1 MNAEKG
7 KIIAVWGSPA
17 SGKST
22 FAIKL
27 ATAIYDNFEST
38 VIVLFTDLETPMIP
52 VIFPND
58 KPEYNGSVG
67 IPLSKT
73 DIEKEEIIKNLV
85 TVKSRQNFGFI
96 GYKDCE
102 NKFTYPRFGRAKAEE
117 LLARLSELADYVIVD
132 CVSSLES
139 NPLAST
145 AVELADQIIRLASP
159 DLRSI
164 SYYLSQ
170 LPLYVDSKYQSEK
183 QIQGLN
189 TPNADV
195 FMPIEE
201 AKSHLKDLA
210 FTLPYSR
217 QVKEQAQKGTL
228 YEKTTD
234 KKFQSRITEI
244 ARKVVEYDAD

>member
-1 MNAEKG
+1 MKAEKG

-58 KPEYNGSVG
+58 KPEDNGSVG
-67 IPLSKT
+67 VPLSKT

-96 GYKDCE
+96 GYKDGE

-170 LPLYVDSKYQSEK
+170 LPLYVN
-183 QIQGLN
+183 L
-189 TPNADV
+189 TV
-195 FMPIEE
+195 
-201 AKSHLKDLA
+201 
-210 FTLPYSR
+210 LPS
-217 QVKEQAQKGTL
+217 QVL
-228 YEKTTD
+228 
-234 KKFQSRITEI
+234 
-244 ARKVVEYDAD
+244 

>member
-1 MNAEKG
+1 MKAEKG

-22 FAIKL
+22 FAVKL

-58 KPEYNGSVG
+58 KPEDNGSVG
-67 IPLSKT
+67 VPLSKT

-96 GYKDCE
+96 GYKDGE

-145 AVELADQIIRLASP
+145 AVELADQIIRLAYPICEASATTSHSF
-159 DLRSI
+159 RCMWTASI
-164 SYYLSQ
+164 SRKTDTGAEPPERRCY
-170 LPLYVDSKYQSEK
+170 
-183 QIQGLN
+183 
-189 TPNADV
+189 AD
-195 FMPIEE
+195 
-201 AKSHLKDLA
+201 
-210 FTLPYSR
+210 
-217 QVKEQAQKGTL
+217 
-228 YEKTTD
+228 
-234 KKFQSRITEI
+234 
-244 ARKVVEYDAD
+244 